1 MPEINP
7 ENIILPDST
16 ALTKEEIVDS
26 IVNFNLAD
34 TLGSWVDKALDIGIR
49 VLLALVIFYV
59 GRWLIGLI
67 MKGVTRL
74 LDRRVEALG
83 LRHFIRSI
91 ARAGLWIVLVIV
103 VINILGFAAVS
114 FAALLA
120 SLGVAIGMALSGQL
134 QNFAGG
140 AIILITHPFRIGDY
154 IIYQDVEGTVQDI
167 GIFHTSITTT
177 DNTKIYL
184 PNGNLSTNV
193 IKNTSEMSTR
203 RCQWKFLVDYD
214 VPFERAKS
222 ILLAELLKD
231 PRILKDQGVLA
242 VISDMTESNY
252 AIMIRVWCAN
262 ADMWDLFWD
271 FNGRATELF
280 AGEGF
285 PRPYSKVELRNST
298 PYNNKE
304 TETESHD

>member
-1 MPEINP
+1 MPAINP
-7 ENIILPDST
+7 ENIILPDS

-34 TLGSWVDKALDIGIR
+34 TLGSWIDAALDIGIR
-49 VLLALVIFYV
+49 VLLALVIFYI
-59 GRWLIGLI
+59 GRWLIRI
-67 MKGVTRL
+67 VMKGVTKIL
-74 LDRRVEALG
+74 NRRIEPLG

-91 ARAGLWIVLVIV
+91 ARAGLWIVLVIM

-154 IIYQDVEGTVQDI
+154 IVYQDVEGTVQDI

-184 PNGNLSTNV
+184 PNGNLSTNI
-193 IKNTSEMSTR
+193 IKNTSEMPNR

-214 VPFERAKS
+214 VPFERAKG
-222 ILLAELLKD
+222 ILLTELLKD
-231 PRILKDQGVLA
+231 PRVLTDQGVLA

-252 AIMIRVWCAN
+252 TIMIRVWCTN
-262 ADMWDLFWD
+262 DNMWDLFWD

-298 PYNNKE
+298 PYNKE
-304 TETESHD
+304 TKSDD

>member
-7 ENIILPDST
+7 ENIILPDS

-34 TLGSWVDKALDIGIR
+34 TLGSWIDAALDIGIR
-49 VLLALVIFYV
+49 VLLALVIFYI
-59 GRWLIGLI
+59 GRWLIRI
-67 MKGVTRL
+67 VMKGVTKI
-74 LDRRVEALG
+74 LDRRIEPLG

-91 ARAGLWIVLVIV
+91 ARAGLWIVLVIM

-154 IIYQDVEGTVQDI
+154 IVYQDVEGTVYDI

-184 PNGNLSTNV
+184 PNGNLSTNI
-193 IKNTSEMSTR
+193 IKNTSEMPNR

-214 VPFERAKS
+214 VPFERAKG
-222 ILLAELLKD
+222 ILLTELLKD
-231 PRILKDQGVLA
+231 PRVLQDQGVLA

-252 AIMIRVWCAN
+252 TIMIRVWCTN
-262 ADMWDLFWD
+262 DNMWDLFWD

-298 PYNNKE
+298 PYNKE
-304 TETESHD
+304 TKSDD

>member
-7 ENIILPDST
+7 ENIILPDS

-34 TLGSWVDKALDIGIR
+34 TLGSWIDAALDIGIR
-49 VLLALVIFYV
+49 VLLALVIFYI
-59 GRWLIGLI
+59 GRWLIRI
-67 MKGVTRL
+67 VMKGVTKI
-74 LDRRVEALG
+74 LDRRIEPLG

-91 ARAGLWIVLVIV
+91 ARAGLWIVLVIM

-154 IIYQDVEGTVQDI
+154 IVYQDVEGTVQDI

-184 PNGNLSTNV
+184 PNGNLSTNI
-193 IKNTSEMSTR
+193 IKNTSEMPNR

-214 VPFERAKS
+214 VPFERAKG
-222 ILLAELLKD
+222 ILLTELLKD
-231 PRILKDQGVLA
+231 PRVLQDQGVLA

-252 AIMIRVWCAN
+252 TIMIRVWCTN
-262 ADMWDLFWD
+262 DDMWNLFWD
-271 FNGRATELF
+271 FNGKATELF

-298 PYNNKE
+298 PYNKE
-304 TETESHD
+304 TKSDD

>member
-7 ENIILPDST
+7 ENIILPDS

-34 TLGSWVDKALDIGIR
+34 TLGSWIDAALDIGIR
-49 VLLALVIFYV
+49 VLLALVIFYI
-59 GRWLIGLI
+59 GRWLIRI
-67 MKGVTRL
+67 VMKGVTKI
-74 LDRRVEALG
+74 LDRRIEPLG

-91 ARAGLWIVLVIV
+91 ARAGLWIVLVIM

-154 IIYQDVEGTVQDI
+154 IVYQDVEGTVQDI

-184 PNGNLSTNV
+184 PNGNLSTNI
-193 IKNTSEMSTR
+193 IKNTSEMPNR

-214 VPFERAKS
+214 VPFERAKG
-222 ILLAELLKD
+222 ILLTELLKD
-231 PRILKDQGVLA
+231 PRVLQDQGVLA

-252 AIMIRVWCAN
+252 TIMIRVWCTN
-262 ADMWDLFWD
+262 DNMCDLFWD
-271 FNGRATELF
+271 FNGRAT
-280 AGEGF
+280 
-285 PRPYSKVELRNST
+285 
-298 PYNNKE
+298 
-304 TETESHD
+304 

>member
-7 ENIILPDST
+7 ENIILPDS

-34 TLGSWVDKALDIGIR
+34 TLGSWIDAALDIGIR
-49 VLLALVIFYV
+49 VLLALVIFYI
-59 GRWLIGLI
+59 GRWLIRI
-67 MKGVTRL
+67 VMKGVTKI
-74 LDRRVEALG
+74 LDRRIEPLG

-91 ARAGLWIVLVIV
+91 ARAGLWIVLIIM
-103 VINILGFAAVS
+103 VINILGLAAVS
-114 FAALLA
+114 FAALHA

-154 IIYQDVEGTVQDI
+154 IVYQDVEGTVQDI

-184 PNGNLSTNV
+184 PNGNLSTNI
-193 IKNTSEMSTR
+193 IKNTSEMPNR

-214 VPFERAKS
+214 VPFERAKG
-222 ILLAELLKD
+222 ILLTELLKD
-231 PRILKDQGVLA
+231 PRVLQDQGVLA

-252 AIMIRVWCAN
+252 TIMIRVWCTN
-262 ADMWDLFWD
+262 DNMWDLFWD
-271 FNGRATELF
+271 FNGKATELF

-298 PYNNKE
+298 PYNKE
-304 TETESHD
+304 TKSDD

>member
-1 MPEINP
+1 
-7 ENIILPDST
+7 
-16 ALTKEEIVDS
+16 
-26 IVNFNLAD
+26 
-34 TLGSWVDKALDIGIR
+34 
-49 VLLALVIFYV
+49 
-59 GRWLIGLI
+59 

-83 LRHFIRSI
+83 LRHFVRSI

-154 IIYQDVEGTVQDI
+154 IVYQDVEGTVQDI

-184 PNGNLSTNV
+184 PNGNLSTNI
-193 IKNTSEMSTR
+193 IKNTSEMPNR

-214 VPFERAKS
+214 VPFERAKG
-222 ILLAELLKD
+222 ILLTELLKD
-231 PRILKDQGVLA
+231 PRVLTDQGVLA

-252 AIMIRVWCAN
+252 TIMIRVWCTN
-262 ADMWDLFWD
+262 DNMWDLFWD
-271 FNGRATELF
+271 FNGKATELF

-304 TETESHD
+304 TESHD

>member
-7 ENIILPDST
+7 ENIILPDS

-34 TLGSWVDKALDIGIR
+34 TLGSWIDAALDIGIR
-49 VLLALVIFYV
+49 VLLALVIFYI
-59 GRWLIGLI
+59 GRWLIRI
-67 MKGVTRL
+67 VMKGVTKI
-74 LDRRVEALG
+74 LDRRIEPLG

-91 ARAGLWIVLVIV
+91 ARAGLWIVLVIM

-154 IIYQDVEGTVQDI
+154 IVYQDVEGTVQDI

-184 PNGNLSTNV
+184 PNGNLSTNI
-193 IKNTSEMSTR
+193 IKNTSEMPNR

-214 VPFERAKS
+214 VPFERAKG
-222 ILLAELLKD
+222 ILLTEFLKD
-231 PRILKDQGVLA
+231 PRVLQDQGVLA

-252 AIMIRVWCAN
+252 TIMIRVWCTN
-262 ADMWDLFWD
+262 DDMWNLFWD
-271 FNGRATELF
+271 FNGKATELF

-298 PYNNKE
+298 PYNKE
-304 TETESHD
+304 TKSDD

>member
-1 MPEINP
+1 M
-7 ENIILPDST
+7 
-16 ALTKEEIVDS
+16 
-26 IVNFNLAD
+26 
-34 TLGSWVDKALDIGIR
+34 
-49 VLLALVIFYV
+49 
-59 GRWLIGLI
+59 
-67 MKGVTRL
+67 
-74 LDRRVEALG
+74 
-83 LRHFIRSI
+83 
-91 ARAGLWIVLVIV
+91 

-154 IIYQDVEGTVQDI
+154 IVYQDVEGTVQDI

-184 PNGNLSTNV
+184 PNGNLSTNI
-193 IKNTSEMSTR
+193 IKNTSEMPNR

-214 VPFERAKS
+214 VPFERAKG
-222 ILLAELLKD
+222 ILLTELLKD
-231 PRILKDQGVLA
+231 PRVLQDQGVLA

-252 AIMIRVWCAN
+252 TIMIRVWCTN
-262 ADMWDLFWD
+262 DNMWDLFWD

-298 PYNNKE
+298 PYNKE
-304 TETESHD
+304 TKSDD

>member
-7 ENIILPDST
+7 ENIILPDS

-34 TLGSWVDKALDIGIR
+34 TLGSWIDAALDIGIR
-49 VLLALVIFYV
+49 VLLALVIFYI
-59 GRWLIGLI
+59 GRWLIRI
-67 MKGVTRL
+67 VMKGVTKI
-74 LDRRVEALG
+74 LDRRIEPLG

-91 ARAGLWIVLVIV
+91 ARAGLWIVLVIM

-154 IIYQDVEGTVQDI
+154 IVYQDVEGTVQDI

-184 PNGNLSTNV
+184 PNGNLSTNI
-193 IKNTSEMSTR
+193 IKNTSEMPNR

-214 VPFERAKS
+214 VPFERAKR
-222 ILLAELLKD
+222 ILLTELLKD
-231 PRILKDQGVLA
+231 PRVLTDQGVLA

-252 AIMIRVWCAN
+252 TIMIRVWCTN
-262 ADMWDLFWD
+262 DNMWDLFWD
-271 FNGRATELF
+271 FNGKATELF

-298 PYNNKE
+298 PYNKE
-304 TETESHD
+304 TKSDD

>member
-7 ENIILPDST
+7 ENIILPDS

-34 TLGSWVDKALDIGIR
+34 TLGSWIDAALDIGIR
-49 VLLALVIFYV
+49 VLLALVIFYI
-59 GRWLIGLI
+59 GRWLIRI
-67 MKGVTRL
+67 VMKGVTKI
-74 LDRRVEALG
+74 LDRRIEPLG

-91 ARAGLWIVLVIV
+91 ARAGLWIVLVIM

-154 IIYQDVEGTVQDI
+154 IVYQDVEGKVQDI

-184 PNGNLSTNV
+184 PNGNLSTNI
-193 IKNTSEMSTR
+193 IKNTSEMPNR

-214 VPFERAKS
+214 VPFERAKG
-222 ILLAELLKD
+222 ILLTELLKD
-231 PRILKDQGVLA
+231 PRVLQDQGVLA

-252 AIMIRVWCAN
+252 TIMIRVWCTN
-262 ADMWDLFWD
+262 DNMWDLFWD

-298 PYNNKE
+298 PYNKE
-304 TETESHD
+304 TKSDD

>member
-16 ALTKEEIVDS
+16 LTKEEIVDS

-34 TLGSWVDKALDIGIR
+34 TLGSWIDAALDIGIR
-49 VLLALVIFYV
+49 VLLALVIFYI
-59 GRWLIGLI
+59 GRWLIRI
-67 MKGVTRL
+67 VMKGVTKI
-74 LDRRVEALG
+74 LDRRIEPLG

-91 ARAGLWIVLVIV
+91 ARAGLWIVLVIM

-154 IIYQDVEGTVQDI
+154 IVYQDVEGTVQDI

-184 PNGNLSTNV
+184 PNGNLSTNI
-193 IKNTSEMSTR
+193 IKNTSEMPNR

-214 VPFERAKS
+214 VPFERAKG
-222 ILLAELLKD
+222 ILLTELLKD
-231 PRILKDQGVLA
+231 PRVLQDQGVLA

-252 AIMIRVWCAN
+252 TIMIRVWCTN
-262 ADMWDLFWD
+262 DNMWDLFWD

-298 PYNNKE
+298 PYNKE
-304 TETESHD
+304 TKSDD

>member
-7 ENIILPDST
+7 ENIILPDS

-34 TLGSWVDKALDIGIR
+34 TLGSWIDAALDIGIR
-49 VLLALVIFYV
+49 VLLALVIFYI
-59 GRWLIGLI
+59 GRWLIRI
-67 MKGVTRL
+67 VMKGVTKI
-74 LDRRVEALG
+74 LDRRIEPLG

-91 ARAGLWIVLVIV
+91 ARAGLWIVLVIM

-154 IIYQDVEGTVQDI
+154 IVYQDVEGTVQDI

-184 PNGNLSTNV
+184 PNGNLSTNI
-193 IKNTSEMSTR
+193 IKNTSEMPNR

-214 VPFERAKS
+214 VPFERANG
-222 ILLAELLKD
+222 ILLTELLKD
-231 PRILKDQGVLA
+231 PRVLQDQGVLA

-252 AIMIRVWCAN
+252 TIMIRVWCTN
-262 ADMWDLFWD
+262 DDMWDLFWD
-271 FNGRATELF
+271 FNGKATELF

-298 PYNNKE
+298 PYNKE
-304 TETESHD
+304 TKSDD

>member
-7 ENIILPDST
+7 ENIILPDS

-34 TLGSWVDKALDIGIR
+34 TLGSWIDAALDIGIR
-49 VLLALVIFYV
+49 VLLALVIFYI
-59 GRWLIGLI
+59 GRWLIRI
-67 MKGVTRL
+67 VMKGVTKI
-74 LDRRVEALG
+74 LDKRIEPLG

-91 ARAGLWIVLVIV
+91 ARAGLWIVLVIM

-154 IIYQDVEGTVQDI
+154 IVYQDVEGTVQDI

-184 PNGNLSTNV
+184 PNGNLSTNI
-193 IKNTSEMSTR
+193 IKNTSEMPNR

-214 VPFERAKS
+214 VPFERAKG
-222 ILLAELLKD
+222 ILLTELLKD
-231 PRILKDQGVLA
+231 PRVLQDQGVLA

-252 AIMIRVWCAN
+252 TIMIRVWCTN
-262 ADMWDLFWD
+262 DDMWNLFWD
-271 FNGRATELF
+271 FNGKATELF

-298 PYNNKE
+298 PYNKE
-304 TETESHD
+304 TKSDD

>member
-16 ALTKEEIVDS
+16 LTKEEIVDS

-34 TLGSWVDKALDIGIR
+34 TLGSWIDAALDIGIR
-49 VLLALVIFYV
+49 VLLALVIFYI
-59 GRWLIGLI
+59 GRWLIRI
-67 MKGVTRL
+67 VMKGVTKI
-74 LDRRVEALG
+74 LDRRIEPLG

-91 ARAGLWIVLVIV
+91 ARAGLWIVLVIM

-154 IIYQDVEGTVQDI
+154 IVYQDVEGTVQDI

-184 PNGNLSTNV
+184 PNGNLSTNI
-193 IKNTSEMSTR
+193 IKNTSEMPNR

-214 VPFERAKS
+214 VPFERAKG
-222 ILLAELLKD
+222 ILLTELLKD
-231 PRILKDQGVLA
+231 PRVLQDQGVLA

-252 AIMIRVWCAN
+252 TIMIRVWCTN
-262 ADMWDLFWD
+262 DDMWDLFWD
-271 FNGRATELF
+271 FNGKATELF

-298 PYNNKE
+298 PYNKE
-304 TETESHD
+304 TKSDD

>member
-7 ENIILPDST
+7 ENIILPDS

-34 TLGSWVDKALDIGIR
+34 TLGSWIDAALDIGIR
-49 VLLALVIFYV
+49 VLLALVIFYI
-59 GRWLIGLI
+59 GRWLIRI
-67 MKGVTRL
+67 VMKGVTKI
-74 LDRRVEALG
+74 LDRRIEPLG

-91 ARAGLWIVLVIV
+91 ARAGLWIVLVIM

-154 IIYQDVEGTVQDI
+154 IVYQDVEGTVQDI

-184 PNGNLSTNV
+184 PNGNLSTNI
-193 IKNTSEMSTR
+193 IKNTSEMPNR

-214 VPFERAKS
+214 VPFERAKG
-222 ILLAELLKD
+222 ILLTELLKD
-231 PRILKDQGVLA
+231 PRVLQNQGVLA

-252 AIMIRVWCAN
+252 TIMIRVWCTN
-262 ADMWDLFWD
+262 DNMWDLFWD
-271 FNGRATELF
+271 FNGKATELF

-298 PYNNKE
+298 PYNKE
-304 TETESHD
+304 TKSDD

>member
-7 ENIILPDST
+7 ENIILPDS

-34 TLGSWVDKALDIGIR
+34 TLGSWIDAALDIGIR
-49 VLLALVIFYV
+49 VLLALVIFYI
-59 GRWLIGLI
+59 GRWLIRI
-67 MKGVTRL
+67 VMKGVTKI
-74 LDRRVEALG
+74 LDRRIEPLG

-91 ARAGLWIVLVIV
+91 ARAGLWIVLVIM

-154 IIYQDVEGTVQDI
+154 IVYQDVEGTVQDI

-184 PNGNLSTNV
+184 PNGNLSINI
-193 IKNTSEMSTR
+193 IKNTSEMPNR

-214 VPFERAKS
+214 VPFERAKG
-222 ILLAELLKD
+222 ILLTELLKD
-231 PRILKDQGVLA
+231 PRVLQDQGVLA

-252 AIMIRVWCAN
+252 TIMIRVWCTN
-262 ADMWDLFWD
+262 DNMWDLFWD

-298 PYNNKE
+298 PYNKE
-304 TETESHD
+304 TKSDD

>member
-7 ENIILPDST
+7 ENIILPDS

-34 TLGSWVDKALDIGIR
+34 TLGSWIDAALDIGIR
-49 VLLALVIFYV
+49 VLLALVIFYI
-59 GRWLIGLI
+59 GRWLIRI
-67 MKGVTRL
+67 VMKGVTKI
-74 LDRRVEALG
+74 LDRRIEPLG

-91 ARAGLWIVLVIV
+91 ARAGLWIVLIIM

-154 IIYQDVEGTVQDI
+154 IVYQDVEGTVQDI

-184 PNGNLSTNV
+184 PNGNLSTNI
-193 IKNTSEMSTR
+193 IKNTSEMPNR

-214 VPFERAKS
+214 VPFERAKG
-222 ILLAELLKD
+222 ILLTELLKD
-231 PRILKDQGVLA
+231 PRVLQDQGVLA

-252 AIMIRVWCAN
+252 TIMIRVWCTN
-262 ADMWDLFWD
+262 DNMWDLFWD

-298 PYNNKE
+298 PYNKE
-304 TETESHD
+304 TKSDD

>member
-7 ENIILPDST
+7 ENIILPDS

-34 TLGSWVDKALDIGIR
+34 TLGSWIDAALDIGIR
-49 VLLALVIFYV
+49 VLLALVIFYI
-59 GRWLIGLI
+59 GRWLIRI
-67 MKGVTRL
+67 VMKGVTKI
-74 LDRRVEALG
+74 LDRRIEPLG

-91 ARAGLWIVLVIV
+91 ARAGLWIVLVIM

-154 IIYQDVEGTVQDI
+154 IVYQDVEGTVQDI

-177 DNTKIYL
+177 DNTK
-184 PNGNLSTNV
+184 
-193 IKNTSEMSTR
+193 NTSEMPNR

-214 VPFERAKS
+214 VPFERAKG
-222 ILLAELLKD
+222 ILLTELLKD
-231 PRILKDQGVLA
+231 PRVLQDQGVLA

-252 AIMIRVWCAN
+252 TIMIRVWCTN
-262 ADMWDLFWD
+262 DDMWNLFWD
-271 FNGRATELF
+271 FNGKATELF

-298 PYNNKE
+298 PYNKE
-304 TETESHD
+304 TKSDD

>member
-7 ENIILPDST
+7 ENIILPDS

-34 TLGSWVDKALDIGIR
+34 TLGSWIDAALDIGIR
-49 VLLALVIFYV
+49 VLLALVIFYI
-59 GRWLIGLI
+59 GRWLIRI
-67 MKGVTRL
+67 VMKGVTKI
-74 LDRRVEALG
+74 LDRRIEPLG

-91 ARAGLWIVLVIV
+91 ARAGLWIVLVIM

-154 IIYQDVEGTVQDI
+154 IVYQDVEGTVQDI

-184 PNGNLSTNV
+184 PNGNLSTNI
-193 IKNTSEMSTR
+193 IKNTSEMPNR

-214 VPFERAKS
+214 VPFERAKG
-222 ILLAELLKD
+222 ILLTELLKD
-231 PRILKDQGVLA
+231 PRVLQDQGVLA

-252 AIMIRVWCAN
+252 TIMIRVWCTN
-262 ADMWDLFWD
+262 GNMWDLFWD
-271 FNGRATELF
+271 FNGKATELF

-298 PYNNKE
+298 PYNKE
-304 TETESHD
+304 TKSDD

>member
-7 ENIILPDST
+7 ENIILPDS

-34 TLGSWVDKALDIGIR
+34 TLGSWIDAALDIGIR
-49 VLLALVIFYV
+49 VLLALVIFYI
-59 GRWLIGLI
+59 GRWLIRI
-67 MKGVTRL
+67 VMKGVTKIL
-74 LDRRVEALG
+74 GRRIEPLG

-91 ARAGLWIVLVIV
+91 ARAGLWIVLVIM

-154 IIYQDVEGTVQDI
+154 IVYQDVEGTVQDI

-184 PNGNLSTNV
+184 PNGNLSTNI
-193 IKNTSEMSTR
+193 IKNTSEMPNR

-214 VPFERAKS
+214 VPFERAKG
-222 ILLAELLKD
+222 ILLTELLKD
-231 PRILKDQGVLA
+231 PRVRQDQGVLA

-252 AIMIRVWCAN
+252 TIMIRVWCTN
-262 ADMWDLFWD
+262 DDMWNLFWD
-271 FNGRATELF
+271 FNGKATELF

-298 PYNNKE
+298 PYNKE
-304 TETESHD
+304 TKSDD

>member
-7 ENIILPDST
+7 ENIILPDS

-34 TLGSWVDKALDIGIR
+34 TLGSWIDAALDIGIR
-49 VLLALVIFYV
+49 VLLALVIFYI
-59 GRWLIGLI
+59 GRWLIRI
-67 MKGVTRL
+67 VMKGVTKI
-74 LDRRVEALG
+74 LDRRIEPLG

-91 ARAGLWIVLVIV
+91 ARAGLWIVLVIM

-154 IIYQDVEGTVQDI
+154 IVYQDVEGTVQDI

-184 PNGNLSTNV
+184 PNGNLSTNI
-193 IKNTSEMSTR
+193 IKNTSEMPNR

-214 VPFERAKS
+214 VPFERAKG
-222 ILLAELLKD
+222 ILLTELLKD
-231 PRILKDQGVLA
+231 PRVLQDQGVLA

-252 AIMIRVWCAN
+252 TIMIRVWCTN
-262 ADMWDLFWD
+262 DNMWDLFWD
-271 FNGRATELF
+271 FNGKATELF

-298 PYNNKE
+298 PYNKE
-304 TETESHD
+304 TKSDD

>member
-7 ENIILPDST
+7 ENIILPDS

-34 TLGSWVDKALDIGIR
+34 TLGSWIDAALDIGIR
-49 VLLALVIFYV
+49 VLLALVIFYI
-59 GRWLIGLI
+59 GRWLIRI
-67 MKGVTRL
+67 VMKGVTKI
-74 LDRRVEALG
+74 LDRRIEPLG

-91 ARAGLWIVLVIV
+91 ARAGLWIILVIM

-154 IIYQDVEGTVQDI
+154 IVYQDVEGTVQDI

-184 PNGNLSTNV
+184 PNGNLSTNI
-193 IKNTSEMSTR
+193 IKNTSEMPNR

-214 VPFERAKS
+214 VPFERAKG
-222 ILLAELLKD
+222 ILLTELLKD
-231 PRILKDQGVLA
+231 PRVLQDQGVLA

-252 AIMIRVWCAN
+252 TIMIRVWCTN
-262 ADMWDLFWD
+262 DNMWDLFWD

-298 PYNNKE
+298 PYNKE
-304 TETESHD
+304 TKSDD

>member
-16 ALTKEEIVDS
+16 LTKEEIVDS

-34 TLGSWVDKALDIGIR
+34 TLGSWIDAALDIGIR
-49 VLLALVIFYV
+49 VLLALVIFYI
-59 GRWLIGLI
+59 GRWLIRI
-67 MKGVTRL
+67 VMKGVTKI
-74 LDRRVEALG
+74 LDRRIEPLG

-91 ARAGLWIVLVIV
+91 ARAGLWIVLVIM

-154 IIYQDVEGTVQDI
+154 IVYQDVEGTVQDI

-184 PNGNLSTNV
+184 PNGNLSTNI
-193 IKNTSEMSTR
+193 IKNTSEMPNR

-214 VPFERAKS
+214 VPFERAKG
-222 ILLAELLKD
+222 ILLTELLKD
-231 PRILKDQGVLA
+231 PRVLQDQGVLA

-252 AIMIRVWCAN
+252 TIMIRVWCTN
-262 ADMWDLFWD
+262 DDMWNLFWD
-271 FNGRATELF
+271 FNGKATELF

-298 PYNNKE
+298 PYNKE
-304 TETESHD
+304 TKSDD

>member
-7 ENIILPDST
+7 ENIILPDS

-34 TLGSWVDKALDIGIR
+34 TLGSWIDAALDIGIR
-49 VLLALVIFYV
+49 VLLALVIFYI
-59 GRWLIGLI
+59 GRWLIRI
-67 MKGVTRL
+67 VMKGVTKI
-74 LDRRVEALG
+74 LDRRVEPLG

-91 ARAGLWIVLVIV
+91 ARAGLWIVLVIM

-154 IIYQDVEGTVQDI
+154 IVYQDVEGTVQDI

-184 PNGNLSTNV
+184 PNGNLSTNI
-193 IKNTSEMSTR
+193 IKNTSEMPNR

-214 VPFERAKS
+214 VPFERAKG
-222 ILLAELLKD
+222 ILLTELLKD
-231 PRILKDQGVLA
+231 PRVLQDQGVLA

-252 AIMIRVWCAN
+252 TIMIRVWCTN
-262 ADMWDLFWD
+262 DDMWNLFWD
-271 FNGRATELF
+271 FNGKATELF

-298 PYNNKE
+298 PYNKE
-304 TETESHD
+304 TKSDD

>member
-7 ENIILPDST
+7 ENIILPDS

-34 TLGSWVDKALDIGIR
+34 TLGSWIDAALDIGIR
-49 VLLALVIFYV
+49 VLLALVIFYI
-59 GRWLIGLI
+59 GRWLIRI
-67 MKGVTRL
+67 VMKGVTKI
-74 LDRRVEALG
+74 LDRRIEPLG

-91 ARAGLWIVLVIV
+91 ARAGLWIVLVIMA
-103 VINILGFAAVS
+103 INILGFAAVS

-154 IIYQDVEGTVQDI
+154 IVYQDVEGTVQDI

-184 PNGNLSTNV
+184 PNGNLSTNI
-193 IKNTSEMSTR
+193 IKNTSEMPNR

-214 VPFERAKS
+214 VPFERAKG
-222 ILLAELLKD
+222 ILLTELLKD
-231 PRILKDQGVLA
+231 PRVLQDQGVLA

-252 AIMIRVWCAN
+252 TIMIRVWCTN
-262 ADMWDLFWD
+262 DNMWDLFWD

-298 PYNNKE
+298 PYNKE
-304 TETESHD
+304 TKSDD

>member
-7 ENIILPDST
+7 ENIILPDS

-34 TLGSWVDKALDIGIR
+34 TLGSWIDAALDIGIR
-49 VLLALVIFYV
+49 VLLALVIFYI
-59 GRWLIGLI
+59 GRWLIRI
-67 MKGVTRL
+67 VMKGVTKI
-74 LDRRVEALG
+74 LDRRIEPLG

-91 ARAGLWIVLVIV
+91 ARAGLWIVLIIM

-154 IIYQDVEGTVQDI
+154 IVYQDVEGTVQDI

-184 PNGNLSTNV
+184 PNGNLSTNI
-193 IKNTSEMSTR
+193 IKNTSEMPNR

-214 VPFERAKS
+214 VPFERAKG
-222 ILLAELLKD
+222 ILLTELLKD
-231 PRILKDQGVLA
+231 PRVLQDQGVLA

-252 AIMIRVWCAN
+252 TIMIRVWCTN
-262 ADMWDLFWD
+262 DDMWDLFWD
-271 FNGRATELF
+271 FNGKATELF

-298 PYNNKE
+298 PYNKE
-304 TETESHD
+304 TKSDD

>member
-1 MPEINP
+1 M
-7 ENIILPDST
+7 LDST

-34 TLGSWVDKALDIGIR
+34 TLGSWVDTALNIGIR
-49 VLLALVIFYV
+49 VLLAILIFYV

-83 LRHFIRSI
+83 LRHFLRSI

-114 FAALLA
+114 FVALLA

-154 IIYQDVEGTVQDI
+154 IVYQDVEGTVQDI
-167 GIFHTSITTT
+167 GIFHTSITTV

-184 PNGNLSTNV
+184 PNGNLSTNI

-222 ILLAELLKD
+222 ILMTELLKD
-231 PRILKDQGVLA
+231 PRILQDQGVLA

-252 AIMIRVWCAN
+252 TIMIRVWCAN
-262 ADMWDLFWD
+262 NDLWDLFWD

-304 TETESHD
+304 TESHD